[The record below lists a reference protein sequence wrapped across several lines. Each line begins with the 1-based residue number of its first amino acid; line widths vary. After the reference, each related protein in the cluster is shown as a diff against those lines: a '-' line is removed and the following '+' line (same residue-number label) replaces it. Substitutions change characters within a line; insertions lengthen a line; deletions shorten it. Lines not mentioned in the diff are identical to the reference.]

1 MKPELRTALAE
12 KGRCDLPGVLLAAA
26 ECAPLAKTGGLA
38 DVVGTLP
45 KSLAALGFD
54 ARIIT
59 PYHRV
64 IKDKYAAQ
72 VTHLTDFYIDLGWR
86 HQYVGIERLLLD
98 GIVIYL
104 VDNEFYFGDRIYLG
118 GEAEGEQYAFFARA
132 ILEALPRL
140 DFTPEV
146 LHCNDWHTAVLP
158 MLMKTQYAGRMQSR
172 MQTLLT
178 IHNIA
183 YQGKFSFEFV
193 QDLLGIDARYYTPE
207 FMELNGCANLLKAG
221 CVFADHINTVSPSY
235 AGEIRTAA
243 YGEGLE
249 GILNARQHQLSG
261 ILNGI
266 DTAVFDPAHDAGI
279 TAPYSMDDM
288 RGKAVCRAALC
299 QELGLEI
306 GEHTPIVAMV
316 TRMTP
321 QKGFD
326 LVQCVLDE
334 LMEEQDMAFVL
345 LGTGNAEYEDF
356 MRSAEWRHK
365 GRLCAYIGYDE
376 ALSHRVYAGSDF
388 LLMPSSFEPCGLSQ
402 MIAMRYGTLPIV
414 RETGGLRDSVQPY
427 NRFTGE
433 GTGFSFANFNAY
445 ELAETVRRALALY
458 HNEHDAYL
466 RVQRQAMAQD
476 FSFTR
481 SAEDYAHLYLL
492 LLPEDTAPKHDAGDE
507 AFRRPLGALETGTTV
522 RLAFTDSESFVF
534 DAAVELYG
542 DAYSDT
548 VAMAQTAAGF
558 AASVTVPAA
567 PQALRYRFRVACSDG
582 GIRYLCAAPDG
593 RHARLCDEPEDGWRL
608 TVYRAGFATPE
619 WFRTGVMYQIFP
631 DRFARD
637 SSATAQRGMEH
648 HRRMEQTVHAHA
660 DWEEPVEWQA
670 NTPEGEYAPVDFYGG
685 TLRGIADRLPYL
697 QKLGV
702 TVLYLNPIFESAS
715 NHRYDTGDYRK
726 VDPILGTNTDFRK
739 LCAAAGACGIR
750 IVLDGVFAHTGAD
763 SRYFNRFRH
772 YPGCGAY
779 NSSNSVYARWYDF
792 AHYPNDY
799 RCWWNFRDLPAI
811 NTANP
816 DWRKYM
822 ITGEHSV
829 VKAWLH
835 DGASGWRLDVADEL
849 PDDVLRD
856 LRTAAKQA
864 DPDSVLLGEVWEDA
878 VTKVSY
884 GARRQYALGD
894 ALDSVMNYPLRDAL
908 ILFLTG
914 RSTARALADL
924 LLSQRLNYPQPLYY
938 ALMNLTA
945 SHDVARTRSALA
957 LDFDPRSRT
966 RAQLAALDVT
976 DAMAARGAQLQ
987 PLAAAVQFWLPGI
1000 PSIYYGDEAGMQ
1012 GLCDPFNRAPLQM
1025 CDTQMLQWYA
1035 KLSALR
1041 HAHPALQ
1048 RGEIAVFAPAGDV
1061 VCILRIITGGHDAF
1075 GAEAEDEALLLAVNR
1090 AAHTVRCHVE
1100 LTCPGAG
1107 LNEETRLSFVRS
1119 SYDRALECVTGARA
1133 AIHDGVAAFDL
1144 PPRSAQ
1150 IYRLENRHGTETG
1163 S

>member
-1 MKPELRTALAE
+1 M
-12 KGRCDLPGVLLAAA
+12 
-26 ECAPLAKTGGLA
+26 
-38 DVVGTLP
+38 
-45 KSLAALGFD
+45 
-54 ARIIT
+54 
-59 PYHRV
+59 
-64 IKDKYAAQ
+64 
-72 VTHLTDFYIDLGWR
+72 
-86 HQYVGIERLLLD
+86 
-98 GIVIYL
+98 
-104 VDNEFYFGDRIYLG
+104 
-118 GEAEGEQYAFFARA
+118 
-132 ILEALPRL
+132 
-140 DFTPEV
+140 
-146 LHCNDWHTAVLP
+146 
-158 MLMKTQYAGRMQSR
+158 
-172 MQTLLT
+172 
-178 IHNIA
+178 
-183 YQGKFSFEFV
+183 
-193 QDLLGIDARYYTPE
+193 
-207 FMELNGCANLLKAG
+207 
-221 CVFADHINTVSPSY
+221 
-235 AGEIRTAA
+235 
-243 YGEGLE
+243 
-249 GILNARQHQLSG
+249 
-261 ILNGI
+261 
-266 DTAVFDPAHDAGI
+266 
-279 TAPYSMDDM
+279 
-288 RGKAVCRAALC
+288 
-299 QELGLEI
+299 
-306 GEHTPIVAMV
+306 
-316 TRMTP
+316 
-321 QKGFD
+321 
-326 LVQCVLDE
+326 
-334 LMEEQDMAFVL
+334 
-345 LGTGNAEYEDF
+345 
-356 MRSAEWRHK
+356 
-365 GRLCAYIGYDE
+365 
-376 ALSHRVYAGSDF
+376 
-388 LLMPSSFEPCGLSQ
+388 
-402 MIAMRYGTLPIV
+402 
-414 RETGGLRDSVQPY
+414 
-427 NRFTGE
+427 
-433 GTGFSFANFNAY
+433 
-445 ELAETVRRALALY
+445 
-458 HNEHDAYL
+458 
-466 RVQRQAMAQD
+466 
-476 FSFTR
+476 
-481 SAEDYAHLYLL
+481 
-492 LLPEDTAPKHDAGDE
+492 
-507 AFRRPLGALETGTTV
+507 
-522 RLAFTDSESFVF
+522 
-534 DAAVELYG
+534 
-542 DAYSDT
+542 
-548 VAMAQTAAGF
+548 
-558 AASVTVPAA
+558 
-567 PQALRYRFRVACSDG
+567 
-582 GIRYLCAAPDG
+582 
-593 RHARLCDEPEDGWRL
+593 
-608 TVYRAGFATPE
+608 
-619 WFRTGVMYQIFP
+619 
-631 DRFARD
+631 
-637 SSATAQRGMEH
+637 
-648 HRRMEQTVHAHA
+648 
-660 DWEEPVEWQA
+660 
-670 NTPEGEYAPVDFYGG
+670 
-685 TLRGIADRLPYL
+685 
-697 QKLGV
+697 

-726 VDPILGTNTDFRK
+726 VDPILGTNTDFKK

-908 ILFLTG
+908 IAFLTG

-966 RAQLAALDVT
+966 RAQLAARDGT
-976 DAMAARGAQLQ
+976 DAMTARGAQLQ

-1075 GAEAEDEALLLAVNR
+1075 GAEAGDEALLLAVNR
-1090 AAHTVRCHVE
+1090 AAHPVRCHVE

-1119 SYDRALECVTGARA
+1119 GYARA
-1133 AIHDGVAAFDL
+1133 RECLTGERTAIHDGVAAFDL